1 VGKVLSP
8 TETVIREKMESA
20 TARAL
25 RVQRGVQALATLA
38 GRPDLVAEA
47 LAGDFLPWLLSNV
60 NGMVLYHQEINGLFG
75 QLARERH
82 YDWQPALLERGV
94 YA

>member
-1 VGKVLSP
+1 MGL
-8 TETVIREKMESA
+8 TTLETRIRETHEDA

-25 RVQRGVQALATLA
+25 RLQRGILALRTIA

-47 LAGDFLPWLLSNV
+47 LAGDLLPWLQANADALV
-60 NGMVLYHQEINGLFG
+60 TYHRRLNGLYAE
-75 QLARERH
+75 LARERRV
-82 YDWQPALLERGV
+82 DWQPALLERGV